1 MHHFEAHR
9 FLSSFILH
17 CRFLPS
23 SPFHEVCILWVLT
36 NMLCLVFDRFFRG
49 AYKDM
54 ICENTRE
61 YESRY
66 VVLSVLDRKS
76 EEVQ

>member
-1 MHHFEAHR
+1 
-9 FLSSFILH
+9 
-17 CRFLPS
+17 
-23 SPFHEVCILWVLT
+23 
-36 NMLCLVFDRFFRG
+36 
-49 AYKDM
+49 M